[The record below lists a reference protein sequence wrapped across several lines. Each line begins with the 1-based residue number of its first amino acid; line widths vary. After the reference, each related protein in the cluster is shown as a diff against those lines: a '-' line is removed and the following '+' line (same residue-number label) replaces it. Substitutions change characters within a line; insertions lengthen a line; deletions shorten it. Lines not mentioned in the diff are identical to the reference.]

1 MLLRRSLF
9 TTLAA
14 LSLVAAPELSISTPR
29 VFAQPAPVAVPEV
42 ARSQS
47 IASILPA
54 ETLGVVMVNTQD
66 DRWKELSQFS
76 LFPNNFS
83 FPGAIFY
90 PTESGTSFAKD
101 IQPWLGD
108 QFGLALLSAK
118 SLVTVSSVKDQAAL
132 EQYITLLKGTRTKA
146 PKEIQYKGATI
157 LEFQPEER
165 TGTKTELDFYPE
177 KEQKRPKQPP
187 TPRPDQQPRTVSI
200 PVPKFAIAV
209 LPGYF
214 VNADSADA
222 IKEMLDGQ
230 GKLIENPKYQ
240 KLANN
245 PKAAQSILM
254 LYGKYVEAFRAIN
267 EMQKAQL
274 EELRKLNPNAPAFPD
289 FSIDPEMADPLA
301 KFYDTAEG
309 YIWAESTGLRA
320 QFALTLK
327 QAVPADLLASL
338 TTRNEI
344 LQRLPEVNYMV
355 ANSQN
360 LALYWRTLTL
370 GLESKP
376 SWKTAL
382 DQARTSMQQI
392 FGVDDRD
399 LLPWMNGE
407 YVVFAYPTRRGF
419 IPATFPNMDIA
430 LGMMVQTDDRAAAE
444 TALNKFTSFATS
456 RLGKPSVQQGTIA
469 GQPFTNYGAVQQGR
483 SLNVFS
489 HGWTDQNTLLMLFG
503 GGAVSEFSP
512 APTRNLT
519 QTANFKSAIE
529 PFPNANLGYLY
540 VNQGALMSFVN
551 TALLPAFLG
560 RSAQGNPFVTQIQD
574 SLGSIRSISGASSI
588 TDDRVQFEGFL
599 SLSPRLRR

>member
-1 MLLRRSLF
+1 MLLKRSLF

-14 LSLVAAPELSISTPR
+14 LSLVAAPELPISSPK
-29 VFAQPAPVAVPEV
+29 VFAQPAPVTVPEV

-47 IASILPA
+47 IASVLPA
-54 ETLGVVMVNTQD
+54 ETLGVVMVNTQN
-66 DRWKELSQFS
+66 DRWKELSQFA
-76 LFPNNFS
+76 LFPSDFS
-83 FPGAIFY
+83 FPGTLFY
-90 PTESGTSFAKD
+90 PTQGQFANFTRD
-101 IQPWLGD
+101 IKPWLGD
-108 QFGLALLSAK
+108 QFGVALLSGK
-118 SLVTVSSVKDQAAL
+118 SIVTISAVKDQAAL
-132 EQYITLLKGTRTKA
+132 DRYITFLKETRQKA

-157 LEFQPEER
+157 LEFQTEKQS
-165 TGTKTELDFYPE
+165 GTQVDLYAVGEG
-177 KEQKRPKQPP
+177 QKPP
-187 TPRPDQQPRTVSI
+187 AAKPRQVSI
-200 PVPKFAIAV
+200 PVPKFAIAI

-214 VNADSADA
+214 VSANSADA

-230 GKLIENPKYQ
+230 GKLTENPKYQ

-245 PKAAQSILM
+245 PKASQSIAM
-254 LYGKYVEAFRAIN
+254 LYGKYIEAFKAIN
-267 EMQKAQL
+267 EIQKAQL
-274 EELRKLNPNAPAFPD
+274 EELRKISPNAPAFPD
-289 FSIDPEMADPLA
+289 FTIDPKMVDPLA
-301 KFYDTAEG
+301 EFYDTAEG
-309 YIWAESTGLRA
+309 YVWAESTGLRV
-320 QFALTLK
+320 QFALNLK
-327 QAVPADLLASL
+327 QSVPENLLTPL

-360 LALYWRTLTL
+360 LALYWRALTT
-370 GLESKP
+370 GLESQP

-382 DQARTSMQQI
+382 DQGRTAMQQA

-419 IPATFPNMDIA
+419 VPAMAPSMDIA
-430 LGMMVQTDDRAAAE
+430 LGLMVQTDDRSAADA
-444 TALNKFTSFATS
+444 ALKKFTSFVEP
-456 RLGKPSVQQGTIA
+456 RLGKPLVQQGTIA
-469 GQPFTNYGAVQQGR
+469 GQPFTNYGGVDKGR
-483 SLNVFS
+483 SLNFFS

-529 PFPNANLGYLY
+529 PFPNANLGYFY
-540 VNQGALMSFVN
+540 VNQGAFMSFVN
-551 TALLPAFLG
+551 TALLPAFMG
-560 RSAQGNPFVTQIQD
+560 RSTQANPFVTQIQD

-599 SLSPRLRR
+599 SLSPRLRK